1 MLFSL
6 KRKASKMKGQ
16 IERVKIVREVQKEIG
31 LLAEKKRVSGI
42 KGEREREGGERESLK
57 K

>member
-16 IERVKIVREVQKEIG
+16 IERVKIVREVQKEKG

-42 KGEREREGGERESLK
+42 KIEREGGERESLK